1 MRGEGTAP
9 EMLSVRQPMR
19 KCGPPAPPVVAFRS
33 EIKARRHLLRARHE
47 HNACAIFLLAF
58 QGTLE
63 QIGDAAIGKS

>member
-1 MRGEGTAP
+1 M
-9 EMLSVRQPMR
+9 Q

-33 EIKARRHLLRARHE
+33 RIKARRHLLRARHE

-63 QIGDAAIGKS
+63 QIDDAAIGKS